1 MFFAVLR
8 SIRNRSESATKAT
21 PHSVR
26 MNLLSDVQLLD
37 DSSVSLDVCLL
48 EVTEKISSVTYH
60 LKKTATA
67 VEVLVVVLEVRV
79 EVVDAVCEERDLN
92 LGRTCVAFVSSIF
105 LNNSLLYV
113 FLHDVFTFLKFI
125 ICVSSDVGG

>member
-1 MFFAVLR
+1 
-8 SIRNRSESATKAT
+8 
-21 PHSVR
+21 

-37 DSSVSLDVCLL
+37 DSTVSLDVDLL
-48 EVTEKISSVTYH
+48 EVAEKISSVTYH

-92 LGRTCVAFVSSIF
+92 LGRACVALVSSVL
-105 LNNSLLYV
+105 LNNCLLFV
-113 FLHDVFTFLKFI
+113 FHHDLFHL
-125 ICVSSDVGG
+125 SDKIYRKHSNRRVKCRIAAIDPITE